1 MLMDILA
8 GIICGLA
15 MGTISL
21 GAGVFILFSSRDL
34 YERLGR
40 RLPQGIS
47 PTLVMFA
54 ALFAVPP
61 LWGMF
66 GAVAGALYNIATE
79 SAPGSGLGS
88 SNSVF
93 TLAILILTAVAMLP
107 ALAFLLLK
115 RRKWGFMLLVTNLAF
130 AGIFGWLLPL
140 LATWR

>member
-1 MLMDILA
+1 MDILA
-8 GIICGLA
+8 GLVCGLA
-15 MGTISL
+15 MGTVSL
-21 GAGVFILFSSRDL
+21 GAGIFILFSSRDL

-47 PTLVMFA
+47 PTLVMIA

-61 LWGMF
+61 MWGMF
-66 GAVAGALYNIATE
+66 GAIVGALYNIATE

-88 SNSVF
+88 FNSVF

-107 ALAFLLLK
+107 ALALLLIK
-115 RRKWGFMLLVTNLAF
+115 RIKWGSLLLLMNLAF

-140 LATWR
+140 LGNWR